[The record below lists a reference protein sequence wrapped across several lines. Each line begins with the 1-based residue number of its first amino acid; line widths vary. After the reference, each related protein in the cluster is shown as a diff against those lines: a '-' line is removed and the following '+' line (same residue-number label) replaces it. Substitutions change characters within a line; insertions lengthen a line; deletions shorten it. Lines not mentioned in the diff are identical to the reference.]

1 MAGYP
6 AHENAAKMLEN
17 LRTALEKAG
26 DGFKAKINT
35 IIEKLDPIKD
45 NRTFMRTLKA
55 EKVTEES
62 LDDTEKLVANPD
74 DAGLVEKLEQDVDF
88 LVEKVTTIVIKLT

>member
-17 LRTALEKAG
+17 LRAALEKAG
-26 DGFKAKINT
+26 DDAKGRINS

-45 NRTFMRTLKA
+45 NRTFMRTQKA

-62 LDDTEKLVANPD
+62 LGDIEKLMTNPD
-74 DAGLVEKLEQDVDF
+74 DTAVLDKIEQDVDF
-88 LVEKVTTIVIKLT
+88 LVEKVKTMVIRMT